1 MNLEEVATVFRRT
14 LEENGVPP
22 AAAAKPTRA
31 YVGALTTY
39 RRTTMSNTTAAPEAP
54 ESTPTLESVRAELA
68 RMMAPVHSVIW
79 TWDEREV
86 EDATPLAGAVAAVA
100 MKTHDRLV
108 ELRSTFRGDGGLTH
122 IEVLDAAALCSSVAL
137 LAYAAS
143 GGGPARWMERPT
155 PGDAFEHL
163 ASCARMIET
172 RWLQGPDT
180 DAA

>member
-1 MNLEEVATVFRRT
+1 M
-14 LEENGVPP
+14 
-22 AAAAKPTRA
+22 
-31 YVGALTTY
+31 TTA
-39 RRTTMSNTTAAPEAP
+39 TAAPQAP
-54 ESTPTLESVRAELA
+54 ESGPTLESVRAELA

-86 EDATPLAGAVAAVA
+86 EDAQPLAGAVAAVA
-100 MKTHDRLV
+100 MKTHDRLG
-108 ELRSTFRGDGGLTH
+108 ELRRSIPGDIDSPLH
-122 IEVLDAAALCSSVAL
+122 IEVVDAAALCSSVAL

-180 DAA
+180 DAARTTTRTGGHAP

>member
-1 MNLEEVATVFRRT
+1 
-14 LEENGVPP
+14 
-22 AAAAKPTRA
+22 
-31 YVGALTTY
+31 
-39 RRTTMSNTTAAPEAP
+39 MSSTTAAPEAP
-54 ESTPTLESVRAELA
+54 ESAPTLESVRAELA

-79 TWDEREV
+79 TWENREA

-108 ELRSTFRGDGGLTH
+108 ELRRSIPGDIDSPLH
-122 IEVLDAAALCSSVAL
+122 IEVVDAAAMCSSVAL

-155 PGDAFEHL
+155 PEDAFEHL

-172 RWLQGPDT
+172 RWLEGPDA
-180 DAA
+180 D